1 MVMKER
7 RIRDIMKDLLF
18 YSLAVG
24 GWYILANIVIWA
36 WFHDNIAILN
46 IDIFNE
52 KWLDVACL
60 LFVFVFFIYYF
71 IWKAKHHENIKV

>member
-1 MVMKER
+1 MKER
-7 RIRDIMKDLLF
+7 RIRDILKDLLF

-46 IDIFNE
+46 INPFNE

-60 LFVFVFFIYYF
+60 LFVFGFFIYYF
-71 IWKAKHHENIKV
+71 IWKAKHANKKV